1 MREHRTWPVVLVA
14 VAGVAVTVFTA
25 YLLATWPPEP
35 PSTAT
40 AARPA
45 TSASAASTSATDTAG
60 ADEPV
65 LVVLGDEFSR
75 PPAGPDGRAW
85 PELLAEDLGW
95 KVAVEAEDD
104 TGFLH
109 AEGGRPFRGRVE
121 AVAEHEPDL
130 VVVAGGENDIAR
142 HPADDITDAAADVV
156 SEIEAAA
163 RDAEVVLASP
173 FSKGDPGPLTAE
185 LTAALEQLAH
195 DREIGFVD
203 VSTWL
208 EDSAQVY
215 DVDPLH
221 PNQQGHQRIAER
233 MRAQLERLGIG

>member
-1 MREHRTWPVVLVA
+1 MVLVA

-35 PSTAT
+35 SSSATAT
-40 AARPA
+40 APA
-45 TSASAASTSATDTAG
+45 QPAPAPSSSTADTAAS
-60 ADEPV
+60 DETV

-75 PPAGPDGRAW
+75 TPAGPDGRAW

-95 KVAVEAEDD
+95 RVAVEAEDD

-130 VVVAGGENDIAR
+130 VVVAGGENDVAR
-142 HPADDITDAAADVV
+142 HPAGEIAAAAADVV
-156 SEIEAAA
+156 VEIVTVAP
-163 RDAEVVLASP
+163 DAEVVLTSP
-173 FSKGDPGPLTAE
+173 FSKGAPGPLTAE
-185 LTAALEQLAH
+185 LTAALEQVAQAQ
-195 DREIGFVD
+195 EVGFVD

-208 EDSAQVY
+208 EDSHQLY
-215 DVDPLH
+215 DDDPLH
-221 PNQQGHQRIAER
+221 PNQQGHQRIVEN
-233 MRAQLERLGIG
+233 MRAELDRLGVG